1 MVRNENTVSLSL
13 RSFGLGVE
21 LLFLTLHVDIL

>member
-13 RSFGLGVE
+13 RSLDLGGF
-21 LLFLTLHVDIL
+21 LFLTLHVDIL